1 MNNLFTLFR
10 KLTMG
15 VYVIGVTDG
24 RQRDAFTAASVA
36 HVSYRPLLLSLAIN
50 PQHASYELLLSSKAW
65 TISVLARDQIE
76 LARQFGTP
84 SHAGT
89 NKMDDIQWLTAGSG
103 APYLARA
110 LAYFDCRLV
119 GDFPAGDHRITVGQ
133 VTQGGVLNTAAT
145 ALIYADT
152 ANLDQSAALY
162 PPSFDTA

>member
-15 VYVIGVTDG
+15 VYVVGVTDG
-24 RQRDAFTAASVA
+24 RQCDAFTAASVA
-36 HVSYRPLLLSLAIN
+36 HVSYKPLLLSLAIN
-50 PQHASYELLLSSKAW
+50 PQHASYQLLLAGGAW

-76 LARQFGTP
+76 LARRFGTAA
-84 SHAGT
+84 HAGS
-89 NKMDDIQWLTAGSG
+89 NKMDEIQWLTAGSG

-119 GDFPAGDHRITVGQ
+119 SDFPAGDHRITVGQ
-133 VTQGGVLNTAAT
+133 VTQGAVLNAAAS

-152 ANLDQSAALY
+152 GNLDRSAELY
-162 PPSFDTA
+162 PPGFDAV